1 MPETLLQISSLS
13 KSFGAIHASD
23 GVTLDVSRGEAH
35 AVIGPNGAG
44 KTTLIGQLA
53 GEIMPDSGSIVFK
66 GEDVTRLP
74 MHRRTHLGIA
84 RSYQIT
90 SLFPY
95 FSALDNVALS
105 VQARNGHSFDLWH
118 PARDDPSLRDPAMGY
133 LEMVGLADR
142 AQVSAATLAHGE
154 QRQLEI
160 AMALAC
166 GPELLLLDEPAAG
179 MGREDTRQMIAL
191 LQRLKSEVT
200 ILLIE
205 HDMDA
210 VFAVADRI
218 TVLVYGRVIAS
229 GLPQEIRE
237 DKAVQDAYLG
247 TAGEVA

>member
-1 MPETLLQISSLS
+1 MPDVLLQVSKLS

-23 GVTLDVSRGEAH
+23 GVTLDVTRGQAH
-35 AVIGPNGAG
+35 AIIGPNGAG

-53 GEIMPDSGSIVFK
+53 GEILPDEGSIVFK
-66 GEDVTRLP
+66 DTDITRLP
-74 MHRRTHLGIA
+74 MYRRTHLGIA

-90 SLFPY
+90 SLFPH

-105 VQARNGHSFDLWH
+105 VQARDGDSFDFWH
-118 PARDDPSLRDPAMGY
+118 AARQDPALRDPAMNY
-133 LEMVGLADR
+133 LQMVGLAER
-142 AQVSAATLAHGE
+142 ATVRAAALAHGE

-166 GPELLLLDEPAAG
+166 RPELLLLDEPAAG
-179 MGREDTRQMIAL
+179 MGREDTREMIAL
-191 LQRLKSEVT
+191 LQRLKSKVT

-229 GLPQEIRE
+229 GTPQEIRE
-237 DKAVQDAYLG
+237 DTAVQDAYLG
-247 TAGEVA
+247 TADELA